1 MFQKNYLGINDKK
14 VTKPEVYDMEITK
27 AEKDI
32 SSYIGRM
39 LRETFGRGPSHVICT
54 LSSPTLA
61 VHLADF
67 LSPMEKSLLAN
78 QDGEVYVQKNRD
90 LLMETIIKDIT
101 SYIEAALGTKVDEF
115 FYDWNLQTSTGMFI
129 ITLSKTATSISDYRN
144 REKVERELA
153 KVTKLAQ
160 KEPVEIYSTM
170 LNKRQLMIVRKG
182 IMVPIE
188 KELIKFGFTEQ
199 LTIAKRDLEKR
210 LIIEHKR
217 NFENYLN
224 TKIIDKFTFWNFE
237 KDTSYIIFILQS

>member
-1 MFQKNYLGINDKK
+1 
-14 VTKPEVYDMEITK
+14 MEKTK

-54 LSSPTLA
+54 LSSHTLA

-90 LLMETIIKDIT
+90 LLMETIIRDIT
-101 SYIEAALGTKVDEF
+101 SYIEAALGINVDEF

-129 ITLSKTATSISDYRN
+129 ITLLKTTTSISDYRN

-153 KVTKLAQ
+153 RLPSSLKKNQ
-160 KEPVEIYSTM
+160 RKSI
-170 LNKRQLMIVRKG
+170 QLCSING
-182 IMVPIE
+182 
-188 KELIKFGFTEQ
+188 
-199 LTIAKRDLEKR
+199 
-210 LIIEHKR
+210 
-217 NFENYLN
+217 
-224 TKIIDKFTFWNFE
+224 
-237 KDTSYIIFILQS
+237 S